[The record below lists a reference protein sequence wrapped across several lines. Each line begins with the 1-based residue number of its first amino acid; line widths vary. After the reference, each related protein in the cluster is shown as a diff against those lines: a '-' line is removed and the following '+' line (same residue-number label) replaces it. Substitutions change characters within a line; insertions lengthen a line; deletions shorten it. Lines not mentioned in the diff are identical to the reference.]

1 MSQQAYRVEPKENLY
16 FILCLIISLVIYAG
30 IVVGAIA
37 AVESGKTQV
46 VSVVAGYA
54 VVILLVLHFFR
65 GMLVGYIRGNAVKL
79 GPHQFNDIHS
89 VVMSQAR
96 KLGLTR
102 IPDVYLLQQ
111 GGALNAFAT
120 RFMGTDFIVLYS
132 DVMEAA
138 YEENLETVEFII
150 AHELGHVKRNHILKR
165 LIVLPAMFVPFL
177 GNAYSRACEY
187 TCDSI
192 GASISE
198 AGARSGML
206 VLAAGTKLFRKVNTH
221 QFLEQAHTESGF
233 WLWFSEKTS
242 THPHLAKRL
251 ARFPEKETQHR
262 SAAAKA
268 QDWSIPKS
276 EPSPKTAEQKEEP
289 AAADDLSR
297 FMPK

>member
-251 ARFPEKETQHR
+251 ARFPEKEIQHR

-268 QDWSIPKS
+268 QDWSVPKS
-276 EPSPKTAEQKEEP
+276 ELSPKTAEQKEEP

>member
-1 MSQQAYRVEPKENLY
+1 MEYRVEPKENIY
-16 FILCLIISLVIYAG
+16 FIICLIVSLVIYAA
-30 IVVGAIA
+30 IVVGGIA
-37 AVESGKTQV
+37 SFEAGQTQV
-46 VSVVAGYA
+46 ISMIAGYA
-54 VVILLVLHFFR
+54 IGILTGLHVFR
-65 GMLVGYIRGNAVKL
+65 GMFIGYIRGNAVKL

-89 VVMSQAR
+89 IVMSQSQ
-96 KLGLTR
+96 KLGLRR
-102 IPDVYLLQQ
+102 IPDIYLLQQ
-111 GGALNAFAT
+111 GGLLNAFAT
-120 RFMGTDFIVLYS
+120 RFMGADFMVLYS

-150 AHELGHVKRNHILKR
+150 AHELGHIKRNHILKR
-165 LIVLPAMFVPFL
+165 IIVLPAMFVPFL
-177 GNAYSRACEY
+177 GDAYSRACEY

-198 AGARSGML
+198 DGARSGML

-221 QFLEQAHTESGF
+221 QFMEQTHTESGF

-251 ARFPEKETQHR
+251 ARFPEKEVQHR

-268 QDWSIPKS
+268 QDWSVPAQ
-276 EPSPKTAEQKEEP
+276 TAPKEEQPKEEVP
-289 AAADDLSR
+289 ASDDLSR